1 MRKLAVFI
9 ADSHAGHRLGLM
21 NPAVVLEDY
30 APDGDVVPYTPA
42 PTAIQ
47 RWLWETYLQDVKN
60 VLDLAAGCPVLVF
73 WNGDITHGKKHPD
86 QLVTTCA
93 GNQVTIAV
101 ANIEPWME
109 YPNVTTL
116 RFSHGTGS
124 HSMGEG
130 TTTTLVAEQVKLRYP
145 GADVKVVRH
154 GLARIHGDVPGQAV
168 IVDYAH
174 HGPTAGIRQW
184 TNGNQLRY
192 YTKSLLND
200 CLLRRKQPPD
210 LVVRS
215 HFHTYCQE
223 RVRIYG
229 DREYVA
235 DAVVTPSYCGLSEYA
250 QQASRS
256 GYLTGC
262 GVIAAECEDGLLT
275 LHSFCRIEDLRTAED
290 L

>member
-1 MRKLAVFI
+1 MRKIAVFL
-9 ADSHAGHRLGLM
+9 ADSHGGHRLGLM
-21 NPAVVLEDY
+21 NPAVLLEDY
-30 APDGDVVPYTPA
+30 DQDGNLVPYTPA

-47 RWLWETYLQDVKN
+47 RWLWAMYLQDIDN
-60 VLDLAAGCPVLVF
+60 IMRLAAGDPVLLF
-73 WNGDITHGKKHPD
+73 WNGDITHGKKHPE

-101 ANIEPWME
+101 ANIAPWME

-130 TTTTLVAEQVKLRYP
+130 TTTTLVAAQVKARYC
-145 GADVKVVRH
+145 GADVAVVRH
-154 GLARIHGDVPGQAV
+154 GLAHIRGGDSRAV
-168 IVDYAH
+168 AIDYAH

-192 YTKSLLND
+192 YTKSLMND
-200 CLLRRKQPPD
+200 CLLRKQDPPD

-223 RVRIYG
+223 RIRLYG
-229 DREYVA
+229 DREYVT

-250 QQASRS
+250 QQATRS

-262 GVIAAECEDGLLT
+262 GMLAAECVDGRLVELHT
-275 LHSFCRIEDLRTAED
+275 LCRVEDLRTSEE